1 MSREIRREELE
12 IGEGIKVSSSQV
24 YISLGGINRQLPSLV
39 SEDKETPKVLSLR
52 KQPRRLGT
60 QSKLA
65 EFQLGIQVGRFSR
78 LRGRQNRACL
88 DQADPC
94 LNILR
99 VGQSV
104 DCTFQRLTEPLPP
117 TVNIGP
123 RPITRHPCVF
133 QELHD
138 VSHNAGR
145 SRITAVLNC
154 SGETSSA

>member
-104 DCTFQRLTEPLPP
+104 DCTF
-117 TVNIGP
+117 
-123 RPITRHPCVF
+123 
-133 QELHD
+133 
-138 VSHNAGR
+138 
-145 SRITAVLNC
+145 
-154 SGETSSA
+154 